1 MGIALIAAGLTMNP
15 TESELLMFRK
25 SFIDIEQMLL
35 FLMAINK
42 RENYLFVFLKS
53 ITIPLY

>member
-1 MGIALIAAGLTMNP
+1 MGIALIAGLTMNP
-15 TESELLMFRK
+15 TKTELLMFRK

-42 RENYLFVFLKS
+42 REHYLFVFLKS